1 MKQENIHKS
10 ILRLTLPAVIS
21 NISVPL
27 LGLVD
32 STIVGHMGSSI
43 YIGTVAL
50 GTTIFNMVYW
60 IFSFLRMGTTGLVA
74 QAHGQED
81 PQRMN
86 TVLRKALLAGMVIS
100 ALLLIHQSQLLN
112 MATMIMQPNPETAAQ
127 LRIYFRICIWGAP
140 AVLGQY
146 CLNGWF
152 IGAQDTR
159 SPMFVALFQNI
170 VNILISLVLVYALGW
185 KMEGVATGT
194 MVAQWAGLGLCIL
207 FMLKHR
213 VTLNTPTQ
221 HESMPVLWKEF
232 LAINRDLFL
241 RTLCLVCVTVYF
253 VRAGS
258 MQGSDILAANALLMQ
273 LFIIY
278 SYITD
283 GLANAGEAL
292 SGRYTGACDRHGLVQ
307 CVLALF
313 LWSVIITAIF
323 TLTYIFAGEWIIRFF
338 TDIPRVLFLANLF
351 LPWVYMIPIVA
362 MQAMVWDGVF
372 IGMTYTRGMLLS
384 IVVGA
389 IVFFAV
395 YLSTK
400 SFLRNDA
407 LWMAFLSYLFAR
419 GIVQTLLATHKL
431 RFL

>member
-86 TVLRKALLAGMVIS
+86 TVLRKALLASMVIS

-194 MVAQWAGLGLCIL
+194 MVAQWGGLGLCIL

-213 VTLNTPTQ
+213 VTQYP
-221 HESMPVLWKEF
+221 H
-232 LAINRDLFL
+232 
-241 RTLCLVCVTVYF
+241 
-253 VRAGS
+253 
-258 MQGSDILAANALLMQ
+258 
-273 LFIIY
+273 
-278 SYITD
+278 
-283 GLANAGEAL
+283 
-292 SGRYTGACDRHGLVQ
+292 
-307 CVLALF
+307 
-313 LWSVIITAIF
+313 TA
-323 TLTYIFAGEWIIRFF
+323 
-338 TDIPRVLFLANLF
+338 
-351 LPWVYMIPIVA
+351 
-362 MQAMVWDGVF
+362 
-372 IGMTYTRGMLLS
+372 
-384 IVVGA
+384 
-389 IVFFAV
+389 
-395 YLSTK
+395 
-400 SFLRNDA
+400 
-407 LWMAFLSYLFAR
+407 
-419 GIVQTLLATHKL
+419 
-431 RFL
+431 

>member
-10 ILRLTLPAVIS
+10 ILKLTLPAVIS

-86 TVLRKALLAGMVIS
+86 AVLRKALLAGTVIS
-100 ALLLIHQSQLLN
+100 ILLLIHQSQLLN
-112 MATMIMQPNPETAAQ
+112 MATMIMQPDPETAAQ
-127 LRIYFRICIWGAP
+127 LRIYFYICIWGAP

-207 FMLKHR
+207 FMHKHR
-213 VTLNTPTQ
+213 MTLNAPTL
-221 HESMPVLWKEF
+221 HESVPVLWKEF
-232 LAINRDLFL
+232 LAVNRDLFL

-323 TLTYIFAGEWIIRFF
+323 TMAYIFAGEWIIRFF

-384 IVVGA
+384 TMIGA
-389 IVFFAV
+389 IIFFAV
-395 YLSTK
+395 YLSTR
-400 SFLRNDA
+400 SFLHNDA
-407 LWMAFLSYLFAR
+407 LWMAFLCYLFAR